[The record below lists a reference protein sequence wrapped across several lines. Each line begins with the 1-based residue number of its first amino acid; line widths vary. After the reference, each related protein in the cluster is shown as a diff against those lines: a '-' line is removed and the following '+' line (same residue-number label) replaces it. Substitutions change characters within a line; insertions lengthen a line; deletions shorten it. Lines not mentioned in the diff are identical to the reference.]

1 MGRVGAG
8 GFTLVEI
15 LLGVAAGAIGLV
27 ATMAIPAYKDHGVRA
42 QVNDLV
48 IAAAKCRNAV
58 TEYYT
63 INGRFPDSA
72 KSAGC
77 PDNVP
82 PNDNP
87 LAVYEGEILVQAVG
101 PLAEHLGRKNMFAFR
116 AVCAGGSCE
125 GAPIQAW
132 SCSSTGQ
139 VASSTTIP
147 EKYLPSSCR

>member
-87 LAVYEGEILVQAVG
+87 LEKRKMPTTGSVTG
-101 PLAEHLGRKNMFAFR
+101 PL
-116 AVCAGGSCE
+116 
-125 GAPIQAW
+125 W
-132 SCSSTGQ
+132 
-139 VASSTTIP
+139 VARRMRSPTP
-147 EKYLPSSCR
+147 R